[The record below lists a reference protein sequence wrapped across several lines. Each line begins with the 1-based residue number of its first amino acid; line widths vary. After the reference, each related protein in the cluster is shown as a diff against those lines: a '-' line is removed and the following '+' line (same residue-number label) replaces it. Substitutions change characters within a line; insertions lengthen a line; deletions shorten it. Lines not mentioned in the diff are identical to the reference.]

1 MSFRP
6 PLPRFATARPPII
19 VASAPA
25 DPRTH
30 HCAGNTTPSHT
41 HPNPIQFPAPD
52 PPPPTHTRQI
62 AYRIV
67 EVNPLT
73 KEEIKGKFNRAKV
86 PVVIVEGEGGGEMHE
101 SDEII
106 NQFESLIAP
115 KAAWFGGKNAKALD
129 EEERWR
135 KWVRESYV
143 HVLTVN
149 IYRTARESLE
159 TFDYISKTGNFPF
172 WSREGARYSGA
183 GIMYLVSKLKIMKKH
198 KIENEREALYETTK
212 EWVAAIDGRDFMGG
226 KEPNLADL
234 SVFGVLRAIEK
245 FESFRDMLD
254 NTDIGPWYA
263 RMQAKVGESA
273 KCA

>member
-1 MSFRP
+1 M
-6 PLPRFATARPPII
+6 
-19 VASAPA
+19 
-25 DPRTH
+25 
-30 HCAGNTTPSHT
+30 
-41 HPNPIQFPAPD
+41 
-52 PPPPTHTRQI
+52 
-62 AYRIV
+62 
-67 EVNPLT
+67 NPLT